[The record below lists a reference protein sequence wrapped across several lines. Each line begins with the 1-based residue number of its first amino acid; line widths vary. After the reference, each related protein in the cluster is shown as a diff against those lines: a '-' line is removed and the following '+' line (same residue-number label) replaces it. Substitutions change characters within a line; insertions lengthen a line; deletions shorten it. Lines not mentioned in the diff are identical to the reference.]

1 MSNDD
6 RSTSPISVPPSNH
19 QRRGSV
25 TSGLFG
31 DFLNKPGHQ
40 GGSSGN
46 NQSSAIVNAAANA
59 QSNQR
64 RRMSITTLGLSGS
77 PNQTSPY
84 AGKPFRRGSMS
95 SSVGSNGG
103 NAEDAVMED
112 NENVSPSTTPS
123 SSFARRVSFGAQA
136 LRDARA
142 GSMGNGKFPSSAS
155 DRDRRSSIY
164 SPHRSPPSA
173 ASRSASVSASASA
186 NSNKPMPLNERSD
199 LSWRQPGEGF
209 NWSEALRNRAER
221 DRAPSFSG
229 GHSPPLPQGQHV
241 GAGNHHHQRSAS
253 IASMEQPA
261 KEIPKRPKQDKKP
274 DFFQEKILR
283 GDFMD

>member
-1 MSNDD
+1 MSND

-19 QRRGSV
+19 RRRSSV
-25 TSGLFG
+25 TSGIFG
-31 DFLNKPGHQ
+31 DFLNKPGNQ

-46 NQSSAIVNAAANA
+46 NQGSAIVNAAANA

-64 RRMSITTLGLSGS
+64 RRMSINTLGLSGS

-84 AGKPFRRGSMS
+84 AGKSFRRGSMS

-112 NENVSPSTTPS
+112 NENASPSTTPS
-123 SSFARRVSFGAQA
+123 SSFARRVSFGANA

-142 GSMGNGKFPSSAS
+142 GSMGNGKFPSSVS

-164 SPHRSPPSA
+164 SPNRSPPSA
-173 ASRSASVSASASA
+173 VSPSASAS
-186 NSNKPMPLNERSD
+186 SNKPMPLNERSD

-221 DRAPSFSG
+221 DRAPSLGG